1 MQWSNRARFAAPL
14 GAILAIFLAAAV
26 PALAADLVSAKSA
39 GHIGEGP
46 DGYLHV
52 VDPNAPADAK
62 ALVADVN
69 AKRKAKYQSIAKQN
83 SAPFDAVAA
92 QAGAMLIERT
102 PPGQYVL
109 NADGSW
115 RRK

>member
-14 GAILAIFLAAAV
+14 GAILAILLAAAV
-26 PALAADLVSAKSA
+26 PTFAADLDSSKSA

-52 VDPNAPADAK
+52 VDPSAPADTK

-69 AKRKAKYQSIAKQN
+69 AKRKAKYEAIAKQN
-83 SAPFDAVAA
+83 GAPLDAVAV
-92 QAGAMLIERT
+92 QAGAKLIERT
-102 PPGQYVL
+102 PPGQYVM
-109 NADGSW
+109 NPDGSW
-115 RRK
+115 RKK

>member
-14 GAILAIFLAAAV
+14 CAILAIFLASAV
-26 PALAADLVSAKSA
+26 PALAADLDSAKSA
-39 GHIGEGP
+39 GQIGEGP
-46 DGYLHV
+46 DGFLHL
-52 VDPNAPADAK
+52 VDPNAPADVK

-69 AKRKAKYQSIAKQN
+69 AKRKAKYQSIATQN
-83 SAPFDAVAA
+83 SAPLDAVAA
-92 QAGAMLIERT
+92 RAGAKLLERT